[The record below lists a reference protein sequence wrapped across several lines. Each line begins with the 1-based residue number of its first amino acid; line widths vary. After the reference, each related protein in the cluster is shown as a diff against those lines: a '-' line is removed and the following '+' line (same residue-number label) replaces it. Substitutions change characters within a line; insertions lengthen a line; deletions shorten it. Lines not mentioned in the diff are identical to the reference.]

1 MTERRFSS
9 RLTTIFTMAGIAIGL
24 GNVWRFPYMMGQH
37 GGSAFLIIYLGFV
50 LLLAVPAISAEW
62 SLGRATGLGPVA
74 AYRAAFGKKT
84 GLFVGLIL
92 LFSIFMALSY
102 YNIVVANIVYSIWF
116 AALHGFDPGS
126 FDAYKQGLGNNG
138 VQYGIAIAVTLGA
151 IWVVHRG
158 LREGIE
164 RVNTIFIPIFVI
176 IGIIM
181 VVSVLR
187 LEGAILKLQQF
198 LVPDFSRAGP
208 DVWFAAM
215 GQACFSMGISGAFG
229 VMYGSY
235 LRKQEKI
242 VSTAVATGL
251 IDTGA
256 ALLATLFVVPAVL
269 VFGLNMEAGPTLLFD
284 TLPNLFS
291 VMPGGRVLSVIFL
304 IGWTLVALLSIVCTF
319 DAIIGGLAG
328 FTGDRLG
335 RKQWT
340 WIVTISIAV
349 IMFPIAMNPESI
361 GTLDLIFGSGMFMVG
376 GLLAVLALGWGLGKT
391 VIREQLGNGLSPQMT
406 NWLVWWLRYVV
417 PVALFVILAGYIIS
431 VTGS

>member
-1 MTERRFSS
+1 MSELKFSS

-50 LLLAVPAISAEW
+50 LFLAVPAMSAEW
-62 SLGRATGLGPVA
+62 SLGRATGAGPVA

-84 GLFVGLIL
+84 GLLVGLLL

-116 AALHGFDPGS
+116 AAWQGFEPGT
-126 FDAYKQGLGNNG
+126 FVAYKDGLANN
-138 VQYGIAIAVTLGA
+138 VTQYLLALVVTGSA
-151 IWVVHRG
+151 IWIVHRG
-158 LREGIE
+158 LRNGIE
-164 RVNTIFIPIFVI
+164 RVNTLFIPVFVI

-187 LEGAILKLQQF
+187 LDGAILKLQQF

-215 GQACFSMGISGAFG
+215 GQACFSMGVSGAFG

-235 LRKQEKI
+235 LRREEKI
-242 VSTAVATGL
+242 VPTAVSTGL

-269 VFGLNMEAGPTLLFD
+269 VFGLDMEAGPTLLFD

-291 VMPGGRVLSVIFL
+291 LMPGGRFLSVIFL
-304 IGWTLVALLSIVCTF
+304 IGWTLVAMLSIVCTF

-328 FTGDRLG
+328 FTGDRVD
-335 RKQWT
+335 RRQWT
-340 WIVTISIAV
+340 WIITISIAL
-349 IMFPIAMNPESI
+349 IMFPIAMNPASI
-361 GTLDLIFGSGMFMVG
+361 GTLDMIFGSGMFMVG

-391 VIREQLGNGLSPQMT
+391 VIREQLGTGLSAQMT
-406 NWLVWWLRYVV
+406 NWLVVWIRYVV
-417 PVALFVILAGYIIS
+417 PVALFGILAGYIIS
-431 VTGS
+431 VTA

>member
-1 MTERRFSS
+1 
-9 RLTTIFTMAGIAIGL
+9 MAGIAIGL

-37 GGSAFLIIYLGFV
+37 GGSAFLVIYLGFV
-50 LLLAVPAISAEW
+50 LFLAVPAMSAEW

-74 AYRAAFGKKT
+74 AYQAAFGKKT

-116 AALHGFDPGS
+116 AIWQGFDPATI
-126 FDAYKQGLGNNG
+126 DNYKDGLGNNWI
-138 VQYGIAIAVTLGA
+138 QYLLALAVTVSA
-151 IWVVHRG
+151 IWIVERG
-158 LREGIE
+158 LRDGIE
-164 RVNTIFIPIFVI
+164 RVNTLFLPIFAI

-187 LEGAILKLQQF
+187 LDGAILKMQQF
-198 LVPDFSRAGP
+198 LTPDFSRAGP

-235 LRKQEKI
+235 LRKEEKI
-242 VSTAVATGL
+242 VSTALATGF

-291 VMPGGRVLSVIFL
+291 VMPGGRFLSVIFL

-328 FTGDRLG
+328 FTGDRFG

-340 WIVTISIAV
+340 WTVVIA
-349 IMFPIAMNPESI
+349 IALMMFPIAMNPESI

-376 GLLAVLALGWGLGKT
+376 GLLAVLALGWGLGQT
-391 VIREQLGNGLSPQMT
+391 VIREQLGSGLSPRMT

-417 PVALFVILAGYIIS
+417 PVALVTILAGYIIS
-431 VTGS
+431 VTGR

>member
-1 MTERRFSS
+1 
-9 RLTTIFTMAGIAIGL
+9 MAGIAIGL

-37 GGSAFLIIYLGFV
+37 GGSAFLIIYLVCV

-84 GLFVGLIL
+84 GFFVGLIL

-102 YNIVVANIVYSIWF
+102 YTIVVANIVYSVWF
-116 AALHGFDPGS
+116 AAWQGFVPEN
-126 FDAYKQGLGNNG
+126 FDAYHDGLGNNTIQYLLALAVMLASMVV
-138 VQYGIAIAVTLGA
+138 VQ
-151 IWVVHRG
+151 RG
-158 LREGIE
+158 LQNGIE
-164 RVNTIFIPIFVI
+164 RVTTLFIPIFLV
-176 IGIIM
+176 IGIVL

-187 LEGAILKLQQF
+187 LDGAITKMQQF

-229 VMYGSY
+229 VMYGTY
-235 LRKQEKI
+235 MRQKENI

-251 IDTGA
+251 LDTGA

-269 VFGLNMEAGPTLLFD
+269 VFGLNMEAGPGLLFE
-284 TLPNLFS
+284 TLPNIFS
-291 VMPGGRVLSVIFL
+291 IMPGGRFLSTIFML
-304 IGWTLVALLSIVCTF
+304 GWTLVALLSIVCTL
-319 DAIIGGLAG
+319 DAIIGSLAG
-328 FTGDRLG
+328 ITGDRFG
-335 RKQWT
+335 RRQWT
-340 WIVTISIAV
+340 WVVTGTIA
-349 IMFPIAMNPESI
+349 ITMFPIAMNPESI

-391 VIREQLGNGLSPQMT
+391 VIREQLGHGLSPRMT
-406 NWLVWWLRYVV
+406 NWLTWWLRYVV
-417 PVALFVILAGYIIS
+417 PLALFVILAGYIIS
-431 VTGS
+431 ITGL